1 MKYTATT
8 IPDNQDKRED
18 PILFRLSEMYLIA
31 AEAAWHLNNYT
42 EARLHIKAVMER
54 AVGTVKADAALTA
67 CTDAELLELIL
78 KERVKE
84 LCFEGHNFF
93 DLTRCKQSI
102 VREAASNATVKRIN
116 YPSKYFVLPIPR
128 YELNANGR
136 MQPNENN
143 D

>member
-1 MKYTATT
+1 
-8 IPDNQDKRED
+8 
-18 PILFRLSEMYLIA
+18 
-31 AEAAWHLNNYT
+31 
-42 EARLHIKAVMER
+42 MER

-93 DLTRCKQSI
+93 DLTRRKQSI